1 MEQALQNIANF
12 VEQNLAAQQVLNQQL
27 LLQQQQQQQNQNQ
40 QQQQPVARDEHGRT
54 AAEAHKDFVEF
65 ANKKPTFERGTSRWA
80 DFAYLFARSRERY
93 RATDVQAKEVL
104 YEAIVGQS
112 GRLVIS
118 SMSPRNAEYVNM
130 EFDEYMRLMGEKFTP
145 AAESLQMKSEYKSR
159 IQGKSEDVQNYL
171 NAKYELFRL
180 AYPNAQD
187 MADFYSEATR
197 GILNKY
203 VRDNMWRYR
212 AENFAAFGAEAVAL
226 VQIERQ
232 RIAYGD
238 SEDRSMLGLIPV
250 TRTPQRVNEKGE
262 PMEVDALAHREEGY
276 EDEEEEENPDFCE
289 CMALHESGFR
299 GPCYYCQQ
307 RGHMLRN
314 CPRKSA
320 GLPKV
325 YNRGG
330 GTYGR
335 GRGAPMSNRG
345 YTPTNRGR
353 GRGGYN
359 HGTYPNRGGNTRVN
373 HIEKESEEA
382 EVPADEQ
389 ALEGEDEAA
398 AAVDFLGELTL

>member
-1 MEQALQNIANF
+1 L
-12 VEQNLAAQQVLNQQL
+12 
-27 LLQQQQQQQNQNQ
+27 
-40 QQQQPVARDEHGRT
+40 
-54 AAEAHKDFVEF
+54 
-65 ANKKPTFERGTSRWA
+65 
-80 DFAYLFARSRERY
+80 
-93 RATDVQAKEVL
+93 
-104 YEAIVGQS
+104 

-118 SMSPRNAEYVNM
+118 SMSPRNADYVNM

-262 PMEVDALAHREEGY
+262 PMEVDALARREEGY
-276 EDEEEEENPDFCE
+276 EDEGEEEENPDLCE

-330 GTYGR
+330 GNYGR
-335 GRGAPMSNRG
+335 GRGAPTSNRG
-345 YTPTNRGR
+345 YNSANRGR
-353 GRGGYN
+353 GSGGYN
-359 HGTYPNRGGNTRVN
+359 RGNYPSRSGNNRVN
-373 HIEKESEEA
+373 YVGKESDEA
-382 EVPADEQ
+382 EVPTEEQ
-389 ALEGEDEAA
+389 NPEGEEEIEATG
-398 AAVDFLGELTL
+398 DFLGELTL